1 VSRGRPPSIIM
12 SCRGK
17 LLFSYNFFTSLSSSP
32 PSKTPFGPNL
42 DKEVVMKSL
51 TMCTCSFVW
60 GCVYV
65 LSVCV
70 RERENNISEYLWERQ
85 G

>member
-17 LLFSYNFFTSLSSSP
+17 LLFSSNFFTSLSSSP

-51 TMCTCSFVW
+51 TMCTCLFVW
-60 GCVYV
+60 
-65 LSVCV
+65 VCV
-70 RERENNISEYLWERQ
+70 CSECVCERENKISEYLWERQ